1 MLGIGFE
8 SNSYIVQESTDVLTV
23 HIVKFP
29 AGRPS
34 EQDFELLLETT
45 ALSPFFIQSL
55 DLENPVPEMISFP
68 ADQQRIA
75 IQLRIVD
82 DSIPENREA
91 FELAISDGI
100 GCRLAPG
107 CFETTIVMIVDNDG
121 MVTKFLLES
130 HDNFVTNNRL
140 DCWV

>member
-1 MLGIGFE
+1 MSILGIGFE
-8 SNSYIVQESTDVLTV
+8 RNSYNVQEGADVLTV

-45 ALSPFFIQSL
+45 TLSPFFIQSL

-68 ADQQRIA
+68 ADQQRIP

-82 DSIPENREA
+82 DSIPENRET

-107 CFETTIVMIVDNDG
+107 CFQNTTVTIVDNDG
-121 MVTKFLLES
+121 IVIECLES
-130 HDNFVTNNRL
+130 HDNVVTTII
-140 DCWV
+140 